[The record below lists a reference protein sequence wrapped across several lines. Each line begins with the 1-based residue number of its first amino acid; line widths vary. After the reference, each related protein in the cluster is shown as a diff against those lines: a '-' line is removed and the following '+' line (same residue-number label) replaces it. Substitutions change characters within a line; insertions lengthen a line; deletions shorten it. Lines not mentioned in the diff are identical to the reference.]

1 MLSKGIEAAYADWL
15 MHSVVHHYTQTFHGY
30 TMMDVPR
37 TITSTAYIT
46 PASSAFVTLSV
57 PAMGYINCD
66 RFLENVKKENII
78 VEIANYKDMDNVS
91 ATLIFKNL
99 NSMMSGYQFNGVITF
114 NNVPAVY
121 TP

>member
-1 MLSKGIEAAYADWL
+1 
-15 MHSVVHHYTQTFHGY
+15 
-30 TMMDVPR
+30 
-37 TITSTAYIT
+37 
-46 PASSAFVTLSV
+46 
-57 PAMGYINCD
+57 MGYINCD

-121 TP
+121 TPYWLVIATKGGQIYSASGKVSPFGFKKQSKKEVLMPTTVEEIEKAIKDFTG